1 VAASE
6 STRKVGKALMQYF
19 FLQQPAVACLTVA
32 GPTACLPFFCR
43 SRIFF
48 YNPIFVRPSCLFLI
62 FTIHL
67 KNKFDGGGKQ
77 GDQMRL

>member
-1 VAASE
+1 MLLFLEVAAGE
-6 STRKVGKALMQYF
+6 STRKVDKALMQYF

-48 YNPIFVRPSCLFLI
+48 
-62 FTIHL
+62 TIQFSFAL
-67 KNKFDGGGKQ
+67 LAFF
-77 GDQMRL
+77 